1 MATLAMP
8 KPHGDRPIKGLGAKW
23 YAASTAAALKDYTE
37 LAQRIASQLAEGSA
51 VLEVAPGPGY
61 LSIELAKLGSYAI
74 TGLDLSPD
82 FVKIAARKAA
92 EAGVK
97 VDFKQGSASS
107 LPFPKESF
115 DFLVCRAAFKNF
127 GDPVGALQEMC
138 RVVSAVHLDNL
149 RESPDWALW
158 IGILA
163 TTAVGA
169 VPSRRGRIDEAL
181 RRSYEDVTTQMEAIY
196 TSLLEFI
203 GYRVRRGLTVRQFAI
218 AAAALTEGS
227 VLRDRVDPV
236 EMNGIVRNTGR
247 SGEEQHWTLFGLA
260 LHGLADQFFEL
271 NVEWELER
279 VVVLEASDAE
289 GAVGPELI

>member
-1 MATLAMP
+1 MANR
-8 KPHGDRPIKGLGAKW
+8 RPQLRREETRALFLEAGRAILRENGLGAGGDVLTLKR
-23 YAASTAAALKDYTE
+23 ARDRVESDFGVRFVNASLIGRIWKDQFDYQTE
-37 LAQRIASQLAEGSA
+37 
-51 VLEVAPGPGY
+51 VLE
-61 LSIELAKLGSYAI
+61 
-74 TGLDLSPD
+74 T
-82 FVKIAARKAA
+82 IAANDSTSEI
-92 EAGVK
+92 EASLDQVTSMLANLD
-97 VDFKQGSASS
+97 VRSESS
-107 LPFPKESF
+107 RRWS
-115 DFLVCRAAFKNF
+115 
-127 GDPVGALQEMC
+127 LQEMC

-218 AAAALTEGS
+218 AAAALTEGC